1 MGSFSVIVDY
11 TPLAPLREHADRGL
25 LPDGGLFKRFK
36 SEASTIL
43 EPKWHDTYVIQ
54 MVSGGK
60 GNQTLLIHCEMS
72 RVKAIWSLWNNSYT
86 DIYSSTSSV
95 SSSSLCLSV
104 NEKCIAVP
112 SHS

>member
-1 MGSFSVIVDY
+1 MQIAVCFQMEAY
-11 TPLAPLREHADRGL
+11 LRDLNLRLVRSLNG
-25 LPDGGLFKRFK
+25 
-36 SEASTIL
+36 
-43 EPKWHDTYVIQ
+43 EPKWHGTYVIQ